1 MSWLPARNRIAQ
13 RDPSLARGDRA
24 WPQGE
29 MGSEGRAW
37 NGAGVAAGS
46 GGVEAKAI
54 TAAVSAAEVPRLAVS
69 VDISLPLPEM
79 SPDIM

>member
-1 MSWLPARNRIAQ
+1 
-13 RDPSLARGDRA
+13 
-24 WPQGE
+24 

-37 NGAGVAAGS
+37 NGAAGS
-46 GGVEAKAI
+46 GHGGGVEAKAI